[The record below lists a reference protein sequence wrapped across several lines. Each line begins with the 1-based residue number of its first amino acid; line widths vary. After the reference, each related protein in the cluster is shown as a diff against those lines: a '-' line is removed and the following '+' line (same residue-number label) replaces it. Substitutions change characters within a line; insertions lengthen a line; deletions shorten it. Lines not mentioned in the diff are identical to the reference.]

1 MKIKNL
7 VISGGGYNGLCVL
20 GVLNEL
26 MKSNYIE
33 YSNIEKIYGTSVGSI
48 VGLIY
53 SLNINLEDL
62 KAFMIN
68 RPWNNFVDVSFDNII
83 KIIEKK
89 GLLDGTFIKKFVKKL
104 FNLKEISTDIT
115 FNELYEY
122 SHIELHTY
130 HVELNKYELVDCNYK
145 TKPDMKVLEAVY
157 YSCSLP
163 YLFSPGKY
171 NNDICLDG
179 GLLCSFPLN
188 ICLEENKEEET
199 LGIEIC
205 QDSNLLK
212 INDKSN
218 IFEYSF
224 FIFLKMLKISNKKQK
239 EIKNYIRIERPPM
252 SFKESINLI
261 KSKEKR
267 EALIIEGEE
276 VAKKYLESRVNKIL

>member
-1 MKIKNL
+1 MEIKNL

-26 MKSNYIE
+26 MKSNYIVH
-33 YSNIEKIYGTSVGSI
+33 SNIEKIYGTSVGSI

-53 SLNINLEDL
+53 CLNIDLEDL

-68 RPWNNFVDVSFDNII
+68 RPWNNFVDVSFDNIL

-89 GLLDGTFIKKFVKKL
+89 GLLDVTFIKKFVKKL
-104 FNLKEISTDIT
+104 FILKEISTDIT
-115 FNELYEY
+115 FKELYE
-122 SHIELHTY
+122 STNIELHTY

-145 TKPDMKVLEAVY
+145 SKPNMKVLNAVY

-163 YLFSPGKY
+163 YLFSPGKF
-171 NNDICLDG
+171 NDDLCLDG
-179 GLLCSFPLN
+179 GLICAFPLN

-199 LGIEIC
+199 LGIEIV
-205 QDSNLLK
+205 QNSDS
-212 INDKSN
+212 ITIDDKSN

-239 EIKNYIRIERPPM
+239 QIKNHIRIMRPPM
-252 SFKESINLI
+252 SFIETVELI

-267 EALIIEGEE
+267 EKLIEQGEE
-276 VAKKYLESRVNKIL
+276 TARKYLDSSMNEVF

>member
-1 MKIKNL
+1 MEIKNL

-26 MKSNYIE
+26 MKSNYIQQT
-33 YSNIEKIYGTSVGSI
+33 SIKKIYGTSVGSI
-48 VGLIY
+48 VGLIFC
-53 SLNINLEDL
+53 LNIDLEDL

-68 RPWNNFVDVSFDNII
+68 RPWTNFVDVSFDNIL

-89 GLLDGTFIKKFVKKL
+89 GLLDGSFIRKFVKKL
-104 FNLKEISTDIT
+104 FILKEISTDIT
-115 FNELYEY
+115 FNELYEKTG
-122 SHIELHTY
+122 IELHTY
-130 HVELNKYELVDCNYK
+130 HVELNKYELVDCSYK
-145 TKPDMKVLEAVY
+145 SKANMKVLDAVY

-163 YLFSPGKY
+163 YLFSPGKF
-171 NNDICLDG
+171 NNDLCLDG
-179 GLLCSFPLN
+179 GLLCAFPLN

-205 QDSNLLK
+205 QDSSS
-212 INDKSN
+212 ITIDDKSN

-239 EIKNYIRIERPPM
+239 EIKNRIRIKRPPM
-252 SFKESINLI
+252 SFNESVELI

-267 EALIIEGEE
+267 EALIKQGEE
-276 VAKKYLESRVNKIL
+276 VAKEYLESSLNKLL

>member
-26 MKSNYIE
+26 MKSNYLLH
-33 YSNIEKIYGTSVGSI
+33 SNIEKIYGTSVGSI
-48 VGLIY
+48 VGLIFC
-53 SLNINLEDL
+53 LNIDLEDL

-68 RPWNNFVDVSFDNII
+68 RPWNNFVDVSFDNIL

-89 GLLDGTFIKKFVKKL
+89 GLLDVTFIKKFVKKL
-104 FNLKEISTDIT
+104 FILKEISTDIT
-115 FNELYEY
+115 FNELYENTG
-122 SHIELHTY
+122 IELHTY

-145 TKPDMKVLEAVY
+145 SKPDMKVLDAVY

-163 YLFSPGKY
+163 YLFSPGKF
-171 NNDICLDG
+171 NDDLCLDG

-188 ICLEENKEEET
+188 ICLEENEEEET

-205 QDSNLLK
+205 SNSNL
-212 INDKSN
+212 ITISEKSN

-239 EIKNYIRIERPPM
+239 QIKNHIKIMRPPM
-252 SFKESINLI
+252 SFNESVELI

-267 EALIIEGEE
+267 EKLIEQGEE
-276 VAKKYLESRVNKIL
+276 IAKKYLESGMNEVF

>member
-1 MKIKNL
+1 MEIKNL

-26 MKSNYIE
+26 TKSNYIKH
-33 YSNIEKIYGTSVGSI
+33 SNIEKIYGTSVGSI
-48 VGLIY
+48 VGLIFC
-53 SLNINLEDL
+53 LNIDLEDL

-68 RPWNNFVDVSFDNII
+68 RPWNNFVEVSFDNIL

-89 GLLDGTFIKKFVKKL
+89 GLLDVTFIRKFVKKL
-104 FNLKEISTDIT
+104 FILKEISTDIT
-115 FNELYEY
+115 FNELYEKTN
-122 SHIELHTY
+122 IELHTY

-145 TKPDMKVLEAVY
+145 SKPEMKVLDAVY

-163 YLFSPGKY
+163 YLFSPGKF
-171 NNDICLDG
+171 NDDLCLDG
-179 GLLCSFPLN
+179 GLICSFPLN

-205 QDSNLLK
+205 HDSNLVT
-212 INDKSN
+212 ISEKSN

-224 FIFLKMLKISNKKQK
+224 FIFLKMLKISNKKQR
-239 EIKNYIRIERPPM
+239 EIKNHIRIKRPPM
-252 SFKESINLI
+252 SFNESVALI

-267 EALIIEGEE
+267 KELIEQGEE
-276 VAKKYLESRVNKIL
+276 LAKEYLESGVNELF